1 MLYILCTYLPCCGRT
16 CIVVHSWMV
25 LCPVCTWQQYWEELV
40 TLFTISRWLLKA
52 REVSVL
58 TDGRGPSLLLHVTL
72 YGTHNWPPSFPPTDA
87 SHRNSTLSP
96 SNTTDPRELVS
107 TKEVSASS
115 SLHKPLL
122 LLPLPT
128 HKNTCKYKCSQPW
141 SVNYRNVRMHRALIK
156 PMSDA
161 KLVH

>member
-1 MLYILCTYLPCCGRT
+1 MQACMSFSVCWLCRILSFKAAYFDMHQPHKQSHAVHVYWPCCGRT

-25 LCPVCTWQQYWEELV
+25 CCLVCTWQQYWEELV

-72 YGTHNWPPSFPPTDA
+72 YGTHNWPSSSPLTDT
-87 SHRNSTLSP
+87 SHTNSTLSP

-107 TKEVSASS
+107 AKEVSASS
-115 SLHKPLL
+115 SLHNPLP
-122 LLPLPT
+122 LLPLP
-128 HKNTCKYKCSQPW
+128 
-141 SVNYRNVRMHRALIK
+141 IE
-156 PMSDA
+156 
-161 KLVH
+161 